1 MSRNSHRAIS
11 SVVTLIILVASVV
24 LGTGVVTFGN
34 SIFVAQTNQAAIS
47 TQNVKIWINPAS
59 SNGIA
64 WAVAGVENRGDKMV
78 SVNTIQMRGASIPYS
93 NWYVEK
99 NQTAVTTENYQSQYV
114 FSGTDTGGM
123 MKSNTSL
130 SSNSA
135 CPVNDPKVIRIDFDG
150 SSGSKPMLCLRQT
163 NNPVSLN
170 PGEKMIIYFKLPNG
184 LLTAL
189 DSGTP
194 TNVGIFADNAG
205 APVSVIVGNSD
216 KNSQSSDVSTVFVFL
231 VRTGFPDEPSLISL
245 YQKHA
250 RSSDIVAQFSKQLLD
265 NGVTSQIP
273 SQLATTYFSISD
285 IQNNAAT
292 LSANGYTWVVYD
304 LESGLSPDA
313 EISDP
318 IGSVQQASQIAH
330 TNGLKFMVTPAG
342 IPLQNFQ
349 AMSTYSDGFVLQAQD
364 LINDPDT
371 TLLVNTVSNS
381 VNDIRAGNP
390 NSVIILQ
397 GSTIKDTPDQMNTAY
412 DLTKNMVDGITIFYN
427 QDVNDIPMIAQV
439 LTHIDGIS

>member
-11 SVVTLIILVASVV
+11 SVVTLIITVASIV

-34 SIFVAQTNQAAIS
+34 SIFIAQANQAAIS

-59 SNGIA
+59 SNDIA
-64 WAVAGVENRGDKMV
+64 WAAAGVENRGDKMI
-78 SVNTIQMRGASIPYS
+78 SVNTIQIRGTSIPYS

-99 NQTAVTTENYQSQYV
+99 NQTAVTTENYQFQYI
-114 FSGTDTGGM
+114 FTGTDSSGM

-135 CPVNDPKVIRIDFDG
+135 CPVNNPTIIRIDFDG

-170 PGEKMIIYFKLPNG
+170 PGEKMVVYFKLPNG
-184 LLTAL
+184 LLTVL
-189 DSGTP
+189 DSGMH
-194 TNVGIFADNAG
+194 TNVGIYADNAG

-216 KNSQSSDVSTVFVFL
+216 KNSSSDVSRMFVFL
-231 VRTGFPDEPSLISL
+231 VRSGFPDEPGLISL

-250 RSSDIVAQFSKQLLD
+250 RSSDMVAQFSKQLLD
-265 NGVTSQIP
+265 NSVTTQIP

-285 IQNNAAT
+285 IQDNAAM
-292 LSANGYTWVVYD
+292 LSANGYVWVVYD
-304 LESGLSPDA
+304 LESGLTPDA
-313 EISDP
+313 EVSDP

-330 TNGLKFMVTPAG
+330 ANGLKFMVTPAG
-342 IPLQNFQ
+342 IPLQDFQ
-349 AMSTYSDGFVLQAQD
+349 AMATYSDGFVLQAQD
-364 LINDPDT
+364 LINDPDL
-371 TLLVNTVSNS
+371 TLFVNTVSDS

-397 GSTIKDTPDQMNTAY
+397 GSTIKDTPDQMITAY
-412 DLTKNMVDGITIFYN
+412 DLTKNMVDGFVIFYN
-427 QDVNDIPMIAQV
+427 QDVNDIPKMAQV

>member
-1 MSRNSHRAIS
+1 MSSNSHRAIS
-11 SVVTLIILVASVV
+11 SVVTLIITVASVV

-34 SIFVAQTNQAAIS
+34 SIFVAQSNQESIS

-59 SNGIA
+59 SNDIA
-64 WAVAGVENRGDKMV
+64 WAAAGVENRGDKMV
-78 SVNTIQMRGASIPYS
+78 SVNTIQMRGTSIPYS

-114 FSGTDTGGM
+114 FTGTDTGGI

-150 SSGSKPMLCLRQT
+150 SSGSKPMLCLSQT
-163 NNPVSLN
+163 NSPVSLN

-189 DSGTP
+189 DSGKS

-216 KNSQSSDVSTVFVFL
+216 KSSDVSTVFVFL

-265 NGVTSQIP
+265 NSVTSQIP

-285 IQNNAAT
+285 IQNNAAM
-292 LSANGYTWVVYD
+292 LNANGYAWVVYD
-304 LESGLSPDA
+304 IEPGLTPVA
-313 EISDP
+313 ETSDP

-330 TNGLKFMVTPAG
+330 ANGLKFMVTPAG
-342 IPLQNFQ
+342 IPLQDFQ
-349 AMSTYSDGFVLQAQD
+349 AMATYSDGFVLQAQD
-364 LINDPDT
+364 LINDPDL
-371 TLLVNTVSNS
+371 TLFVNTVSNS

-412 DLTKNMVDGITIFYN
+412 DLTKDMVDGITIFYN
-427 QDVNDIPMIAQV
+427 QNVNDIPKIAQV